1 LTEQNQQKVTQILSA
16 ASSGD
21 NEAAAELWKLVY
33 EELHLLASQ
42 KMARTPPGQ
51 TLQPTAL
58 VHEAFLRLVGEKE
71 DRWENKAHFFGA
83 AALAMRNVLV
93 DHVRRKGRVKR
104 GAGMKRVPLSQ
115 IISPADSQALDLL
128 ALDEAIKK
136 LEAVDPR
143 IAEVALLRYFAGLTI
158 EETAKT
164 MGISRSTV
172 ERDWSYA
179 RAWLYR
185 EITKGDNES

>member
-1 LTEQNQQKVTQILSA
+1 VTQILSA